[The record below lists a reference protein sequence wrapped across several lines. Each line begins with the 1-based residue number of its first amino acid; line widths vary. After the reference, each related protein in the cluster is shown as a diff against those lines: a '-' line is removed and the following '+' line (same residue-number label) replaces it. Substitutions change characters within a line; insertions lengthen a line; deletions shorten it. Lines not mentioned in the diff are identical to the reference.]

1 LRVAGYELRVAGSI
15 AQNRKAKVSGVS
27 VQVSGVSAAAGLE
40 SGQFDR
46 KGN

>member
-1 LRVAGYELRVAGSI
+1 LRVAGSI
-15 AQNRKAKVSGVS
+15 AQNRNAKISGVS
-27 VQVSGVSAAAGLE
+27 VQVFRRRRISAAAGLE